1 MNNRIRKW
9 LKQGDFSIVS
19 DDGYHKVR
27 YVDIN
32 NNTFEISKWDEHDYF
47 ALRYA
52 YPLCNYRA
60 KDFSRL
66 EDLDY
71 YWLRTK
77 EGEINGNALHSVSIE
92 TADVSQ
98 LKFFIDEIN
107 HINPL
112 WEILDEL
119 YLCVGIE
126 LKLLPDRP
134 PAEIENLIQT
144 VRDQAEAIKLLTKEI
159 TAKSERINA
168 LEAQVGKLEEFKS
181 KTDLASD
188 HSRVSNIVPSQIN
201 EMIRQRQQSE
211 LLQNSQAAEVSSM
224 QEISLKA
231 SI

>member
-9 LKQGDFSIVS
+9 LKQGDFSLAS
-19 DDGYHKVR
+19 DDGYHEVR

-32 NNTFEISKWDEHDYF
+32 NNIFVISKWDEHDYF

-52 YPLCNYRA
+52 YPQCNYRA

-77 EGEINGNALHSVSIE
+77 EGEINGNAIHSVSIE

-112 WEILDEL
+112 WEILDEI
-119 YLCVGIE
+119 YFCAGIE
-126 LKLLPDRP
+126 LKSLPDRP
-134 PAEIENLIQT
+134 RAEIENLMQT

-168 LEAQVGKLEEFKS
+168 LEAQVSKLEEFKL

-188 HSRVSNIVPSQIN
+188 HSRVSSQIN
-201 EMIRQRQQSE
+201 ELIRQRQQSE

-224 QEISLKA
+224 QEISSKA
-231 SI
+231 SF